1 MIHRLLC
8 GGCLCALLVLF
19 SCSEKK
25 SQSPGQNGSNA
36 QKSGPLPV
44 EALLVKTETIS
55 NAIEVTGTILP
66 NEVTEIRPEIN
77 GRLVYLNLREGG
89 VVRKGD
95 LLAKIFDGD
104 LQAQLK
110 KLKVQLQIANK
121 TEERQRELLKINGI
135 SQQDYDLSLLA
146 VNNLQADIELI
157 EVTISRTEIR
167 APYAGRIGLKRVSP
181 GAYISPSNI
190 LTTISETERL
200 RVEFSVP
207 EKYSSELNI
216 GLDIRFYV
224 EGSGTQYNAVVSARE
239 SSVDQTTRNLTV
251 RADIRAA
258 DKYLLPGSFAKV
270 RIILGRDDSAI
281 MIPTQSIIPVA
292 RGKQIVVLNDGQIEF
307 RNIRTGV
314 RDSARVQ
321 VVEGLS
327 TGDTLI
333 TTGLMFLRPDSKV
346 KVTRLQ

>member
-1 MIHRLLC
+1 MIDRFS
-8 GGCLCALLVLF
+8 GAVWICALSIFF

-25 SQSPGQNGSNA
+25 SQGPGQNGGGG

-66 NEVTEIRPEIN
+66 NEVTEIRPEIS
-77 GRLVYLNLREGG
+77 GRLVFLNLREGG
-89 VVRKGD
+89 VVRKGE

-146 VNNLQADIELI
+146 VNNLLADIELT
-157 EVTISRTEIR
+157 EVNIARTEIR
-167 APYAGRIGLKRVSP
+167 APYNGRIGLKRVSP
-181 GAYISPSNI
+181 GAYISPANI
-190 LTTISETERL
+190 LTTISEIDKLRL
-200 RVEFSVP
+200 EFSIP
-207 EKYSSELNI
+207 EKYSSELNT
-216 GLDIRFYV
+216 GLDIRFHV
-224 EGSGTQYNAVVSARE
+224 EGSGNQYNAVVSARE

-251 RADIRAA
+251 RADIRGA
-258 DKYLLPGSFAKV
+258 DKYLVPGSFAKV
-270 RIILGRDDSAI
+270 MIILGRDDRAI
-281 MIPTQSIIPVA
+281 MIPTQSVIPVA
-292 RGKQIVVLNDGQIEF
+292 RGKQIVVLNGGQIEF
-307 RNIRTGV
+307 RSIRTGV

>member
-1 MIHRLLC
+1 MIHRFTGAGLV
-8 GGCLCALLVLF
+8 CAIAVLF

-25 SQSPGQNGSNA
+25 SQGPGQNGGGG

-66 NEVTEIRPEIN
+66 NEVTEIRPEIS
-77 GRLVYLNLREGG
+77 GRLVYLNLREGS
-89 VVRKGD
+89 VVKKGD

-146 VNNLQADIELI
+146 VNNLQADIELT
-157 EVTISRTEIR
+157 EVNISRTEIR

-181 GAYISPSNI
+181 GAYISPANI
-190 LTTISETERL
+190 LTTISEIDRL
-200 RVEFSVP
+200 RLEFSIP
-207 EKYSSELNI
+207 EKYSSEISN
-216 GLDIRFYV
+216 GLDIRFSV
-224 EGSGTQYNAVVSARE
+224 EGSANTYRAVVTARE
-239 SSVDQTTRNLTV
+239 SSVDETTRNLSI
-251 RADIRAA
+251 RADVQDEDRF
-258 DKYLLPGSFAKV
+258 LVPGSFAKV
-270 RIILGRDDSAI
+270 KIILGRNEDAI
-281 MIPTQSIIPVA
+281 MIPTQSVIPVA
-292 RGKQIVVLNDGQIEF
+292 RGKQIVVLNGGEIEF

>member
-1 MIHRLLC
+1 MIHRFP
-8 GGCLCALLVLF
+8 GAVWVCALSILF

-25 SQSPGQNGSNA
+25 SQGPGQNGGGG

-66 NEVTEIRPEIN
+66 NEVTEIRPEIS

-89 VVRKGD
+89 VVRKGE

-146 VNNLQADIELI
+146 VNNLLADIELT
-157 EVTISRTEIR
+157 EVNIARTEIR
-167 APYAGRIGLKRVSP
+167 APYNGRIGLKRVSP
-181 GAYISPSNI
+181 GAYISPANI
-190 LTTISETERL
+190 LTTISEIDRL
-200 RVEFSVP
+200 RLEFSVP
-207 EKYSSELNI
+207 EKYSSELST
-216 GLDIRFYV
+216 GLEIRFNV
-224 EGSGTQYNAVVSARE
+224 EGSGNQYNAIVSARE

-251 RADIRAA
+251 RADIRGA
-258 DKYLLPGSFAKV
+258 DKFLVPGSFAKV
-270 RIILGRDDSAI
+270 RIILGRDDRAI

-292 RGKQIVVLNDGQIEF
+292 RGKQIVVLNGGQIEF
-307 RNIRTGV
+307 RSIRTGV